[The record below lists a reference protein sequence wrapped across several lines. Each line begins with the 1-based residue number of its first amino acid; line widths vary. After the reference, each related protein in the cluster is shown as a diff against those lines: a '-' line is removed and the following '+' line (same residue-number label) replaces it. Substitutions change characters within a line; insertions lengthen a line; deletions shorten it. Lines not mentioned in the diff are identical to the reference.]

1 MSLLDI
7 SFSRIEVDSFLE
19 RIDCGI
25 TSPSIQQLS
34 SIVSGIIEHIPF
46 QNISMLTNEW
56 IRPTN
61 KLIKHDML
69 SGLGGLCTV
78 RNPFLHEFLKCLG
91 YKVRFASSTMIEPD
105 CHITLIV
112 ELDGNDWW
120 VDVGNGYPYMEPIM
134 LGDQKEKSNWFMK
147 YKLVQKS
154 GRYHVYHKINDGDW
168 ELNHHF
174 SAKGVDFSAFD
185 RMHHLHYSVPGW
197 GPFLTGLRVNR
208 FWKNGGV
215 IIRNE
220 RASSPEG
227 TCDLKTDAQL
237 GSWLNKWFTKSGFVD
252 RIDVSKANFIW
263 KEEKRKWDI
272 ANKN

>member
-1 MSLLDI
+1 
-7 SFSRIEVDSFLE
+7 
-19 RIDCGI
+19 
-25 TSPSIQQLS
+25 
-34 SIVSGIIEHIPF
+34 
-46 QNISMLTNEW
+46 MLTNEW

-154 GRYHVYHKINDGDW
+154 GRYHVYHKINNGDW

-197 GPFLTGLRVNR
+197 GPFDG
-208 FWKNGGV
+208 
-215 IIRNE
+215 
-220 RASSPEG
+220 
-227 TCDLKTDAQL
+227 
-237 GSWLNKWFTKSGFVD
+237 
-252 RIDVSKANFIW
+252 
-263 KEEKRKWDI
+263 
-272 ANKN
+272 